1 MKFVALLFIFALV
14 FAEVEMEDGVIVL
27 NDDNFDE
34 ILSQHESLLVK
45 FYAPVS
51 SCSFILTD
59 QWCGHCKKLAPEYA
73 AAAKELA
80 TLDPPLYLAQVD
92 ATACPKL
99 SQRFAIR
106 GYPTLK
112 FFKNGNAVD
121 YDSGRSKQDIVNYMK
136 KKSGPV
142 AVAYNNKDDLE
153 TAIEAVDVAIVGFFE
168 NTESEEYKKWYAVM
182 ATLDDATAIYV
193 TDADLAKEMGVE
205 VPSIYLFKTL
215 ASKLR
220 FEGKDEDLK
229 KWIILNELPLIVP
242 FSQQYS
248 RKLFSPEHGIK
259 AQLMYFAPE
268 KDLGEPAKALE
279 KVAAQFQGK
288 MFIVHIPSENARLL
302 DYFGITAED
311 VPALAMADFAGEG
324 MDKYLFEG
332 EITEENVA
340 DFANKFFEGKL
351 TAYFKSEDIPE
362 EQVGPVYKVV
372 GKSFDEIVYNPKKNV
387 FVKFYAPWCGHCKA
401 LAPIYEEL
409 AQAYAD
415 DKDVII
421 AEMDATANEV
431 ADINIRG
438 FPTLKFF
445 KAGGDGKSVVDY
457 EGDRTLEAF
466 KEFIEKNRIVVEQ
479 TEEEL

>member
-1 MKFVALLFIFALV
+1 MKFIALLFIFALA
-14 FAEVEMEDGVIVL
+14 FSEVEMEDGVLVL
-27 NDDNFDE
+27 NDDNFDDV
-34 ILSQHESLLVK
+34 IAQHESLLVK

-51 SCSFILTD
+51 AALSSLML

-80 TLDPPLYLAQVD
+80 SLETPLYLAEVD
-92 ATACPKL
+92 ATANPKL

-136 KKSGPV
+136 KKSGPA
-142 AVAYNNKDDLE
+142 AVTYNTKDDLE
-153 TAIEAVDVAIVGFFE
+153 TAIGAVDVAIVAFFKDNE
-168 NTESEEYKKWYAVM
+168 CDEFKSWYATM

-193 TDADLAKEMGVE
+193 TDAELAKEMGAE
-205 VPSIYLFKTL
+205 VPAVYLYKTL
-215 ASKLR
+215 AHKLK
-220 FEGKDEDLK
+220 FEGKEAELK

-268 KDLGEPAKALE
+268 KNIGEAQTALE
-279 KVAAQFQGK
+279 NVAAKFQGK
-288 MFIVHIPSENARLL
+288 LFIVHIPSENARLL
-302 DYFGITAED
+302 DYFGITAEN

-332 EITEENVA
+332 EMTEDRIA

-351 TAYFKSEDIPE
+351 SAYYKSEDIPE
-362 EQVGPVYKVV
+362 EQVGAVYKVV
-372 GKSFDEIVYNPKKNV
+372 GKSFDEVVYNPKKNV

-401 LAPIYEEL
+401 LAPVYEEL

-445 KAGGDGKSVVDY
+445 KAGGNGKNVVDY
-457 EGDRTLEAF
+457 EGDRTLEAL
-466 KEFIEKNRIVVEQ
+466 KEFVEKNRIVVEA

>member
-1 MKFVALLFIFALV
+1 MKFVALLFIFALA

-168 NTESEEYKKWYAVM
+168 NTESEEYQKWYAVM

-193 TDADLAKEMGVE
+193 TDADLAKDNYK
-205 VPSIYLFKTL
+205 PTQSICSAIKVTSSGSAVVFLNAKD
-215 ASKLR
+215 A
-220 FEGKDEDLK
+220 GK
-229 KWIILNELPLIVP
+229 
-242 FSQQYS
+242 
-248 RKLFSPEHGIK
+248 
-259 AQLMYFAPE
+259 FA
-268 KDLGEPAKALE
+268 
-279 KVAAQFQGK
+279 V
-288 MFIVHIPSENARLL
+288 
-302 DYFGITAED
+302 
-311 VPALAMADFAGEG
+311 
-324 MDKYLFEG
+324 
-332 EITEENVA
+332 
-340 DFANKFFEGKL
+340 ANKAVYAL
-351 TAYFKSEDIPE
+351 SSED
-362 EQVGPVYKVV
+362 
-372 GKSFDEIVYNPKKNV
+372 N
-387 FVKFYAPWCGHCKA
+387 GH
-401 LAPIYEEL
+401 
-409 AQAYAD
+409 Q
-415 DKDVII
+415 
-421 AEMDATANEV
+421 N
-431 ADINIRG
+431 
-438 FPTLKFF
+438 
-445 KAGGDGKSVVDY
+445 
-457 EGDRTLEAF
+457 
-466 KEFIEKNRIVVEQ
+466 
-479 TEEEL
+479 